1 MDSRLTKRQVEVLH
15 LVAAG
20 LTDRQI
26 AERLCISP
34 RTVSSHVQEALVALD
49 AATRAH
55 AVYLH
60 FVVGAAKTGRRT
72 GGENR

>member
-1 MDSRLTKRQVEVLH
+1 MGGRLTKRQVEVLH

-26 AERLCISP
+26 AERLCISH
-34 RTVSSHVQEALVALD
+34 RTAGTHVQDALVALD

-60 FVVGAAKTGRRT
+60 FVVGAAKTGRRA